1 VTGAVQ
7 LLMGGAARPLSASAS
22 PSSVSGSTASS
33 GTATTNATT
42 CTASG
47 GLAPYTY
54 AWSRVSGDTSTSA
67 NSATSAATTFSAS
80 VGPVNSSRVSVWKC
94 TVTDALGHAADSN
107 TVSVDLEY
115 TGP

>member
-7 LLMGGAARPLSASAS
+7 VLMGGAARPLSASAS

-54 AWSRVSGDTSTSA
+54 AWSRVSGDTATSA
-67 NSATSAATTFSAS
+67 NSATSATTTFSAN
-80 VGPVNSSRVSVWKC
+80 VGAVNNMRTSIWEC
-94 TVTDALGHAADSN
+94 TVTDALGHTADSN
-107 TVSVDLEY
+107 TVSVELDY